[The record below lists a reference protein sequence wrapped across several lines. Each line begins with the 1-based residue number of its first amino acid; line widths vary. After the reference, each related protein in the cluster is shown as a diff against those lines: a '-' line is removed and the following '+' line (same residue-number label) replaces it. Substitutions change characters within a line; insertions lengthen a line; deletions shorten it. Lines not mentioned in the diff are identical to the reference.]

1 MIPPA
6 CEEMS
11 PPGAPRLLAGK
22 ILFTWRGEPKL
33 SANRQEL
40 NPAPIQFMASRAT
53 ADHMLLKK
61 SRPPA
66 SA

>member
-1 MIPPA
+1 MIPPGGDEPA
-6 CEEMS
+6 R
-11 PPGAPRLLAGK
+11 GAALVGREN
-22 ILFTWRGEPKL
+22 LFTWRGEPKL